1 MTSKRRTSF
10 VLGLALLVCAAP
22 AVSGASGRTTKR
34 AESAP
39 KKTELSESK
48 AKLETAV
55 DEYKASLLA
64 LVAALEP
71 LVEKQTAEFEK
82 VKKLVD
88 EGIVAR
94 LDAEKEEVKL
104 AEARAKLATAKKE
117 LAEADHILTEALEYE
132 RLARAPIP
140 RRNAYIATNAMIRY
154 HGKGWHISQIG
165 NVQNLFSSRFGRTL
179 PISAYGQT
187 SLHNRLGFN
196 HTNAVDVAVHPDSSE
211 GQALIAYLRG
221 AGIPFLAF
229 RSAVPGKATG
239 PHIHIGFPSSRL
251 R

>member
-1 MTSKRRTSF
+1 VTSKRRTSF
-10 VLGLALLVCAAP
+10 VLGLALLACAAP
-22 AVSGASGRTTKR
+22 GVSGATGRTAKT
-34 AESAP
+34 ANAAP
-39 KKTELSESK
+39 KKTELSVAKE
-48 AKLETAV
+48 KLETAV
-55 DEYKASLLA
+55 DDYKKSLAELIA
-64 LVAALEP
+64 PLER
-71 LVEKQTAEFEK
+71 LVEQQTAELEK

-88 EGIVAR
+88 EGIVSR
-94 LDAEKEEVKL
+94 REVEDAERKL
-104 AEARAKLATAKKE
+104 AEARAKAAEAKKD
-117 LAEADHILTEALEYE
+117 LAEADQILTEALEYE
-132 RLARAPIP
+132 QLARAPIP

-154 HGKGWHISQIG
+154 HGTGWHISQIG
-165 NVQNLFSSRFGRTL
+165 SVQNLFTSRFGRAL

-196 HTNAVDVAVHPDSSE
+196 HANAVDVAVHPDSSE

-221 AGIPFLAF
+221 SGIPFLAF

>member
-34 AESAP
+34 AEAAA
-39 KKTELSESK
+39 KKTELSVAK

-55 DEYKASLLA
+55 DDYKKSLTELIA
-64 LVAALEP
+64 PLER
-71 LVEKQTAEFEK
+71 LVEQKTAEVEK

-88 EGIVAR
+88 EGIVSRREEEAAELDLAQAR
-94 LDAEKEEVKL
+94 ATA
-104 AEARAKLATAKKE
+104 AEAKKN
-117 LAEADHILTEALEYE
+117 LLEADHILQEALEYE

-154 HGKGWHISQIG
+154 HGTGWHISQIG

-229 RSAVPGKATG
+229 RGAVPGKATG